1 MMRIWHYV
9 MGTLCLWVVSGSLA
23 ANGVTNDS
31 AVAAELTDAE
41 FRRLHKLLRPAP
53 DEAWRTIPW
62 KIAML
67 DAQRSA
73 VEEKKPIF
81 IWAMDGH
88 PLGCT

>member
-1 MMRIWHYV
+1 MRRI
-9 MGTLCLWVVSGSLA
+9 CQLA
-23 ANGVTNDS
+23 IGILS
-31 AVAAELTDAE
+31 VALLTPDMATGGELTDAE

-67 DAQRSA
+67 DAQRNA
-73 VEEKKPIF
+73 VAEKKPIF